1 MFAVCKWLG
10 NSPTVA
16 KQHYLHLTDLDFD
29 RATGID
35 QPAWRG
41 KMRATAGQKAG
52 QQGAARRRITT
63 HLELA
68 NIKKALQ
75 TQSFCIED
83 GIIGTLTIPTQVPPR
98 GVELS
103 DDSPGNKPVS
113 KSGGAECGPLEI
125 EIPPDAELV
134 ELILSW
140 HELPE
145 ETKILVS
152 RHFHDL

>member
-1 MFAVCKWLG
+1 
-10 NSPTVA
+10 
-16 KQHYLHLTDLDFD
+16 
-29 RATGID
+29 
-35 QPAWRG
+35 
-41 KMRATAGQKAG
+41 MRATAGQNAG

-98 GVELS
+98 GAELS

-113 KSGGAECGPLEI
+113 KAGGVECGPLEI
-125 EIPPDAELV
+125 EIPLDAELV

-145 ETKILVS
+145 ETKMLVS

>member
-1 MFAVCKWLG
+1 MAISPINNGAVECRW
-10 NSPTVA
+10 SA
-16 KQHYLHLTDLDFD
+16 
-29 RATGID
+29 ATGCNADLPTHKKSHI
-35 QPAWRG
+35 PLV
-41 KMRATAGQKAG
+41 
-52 QQGAARRRITT
+52 AAPCTRTDV
-63 HLELA
+63 A
-68 NIKKALQ
+68 
-75 TQSFCIED
+75 S
-83 GIIGTLTIPTQVPPR
+83 VPPR

-113 KSGGAECGPLEI
+113 KAGGAKCGPLEV
-125 EIPPDAELV
+125 EVPLDAELV